1 MEKKPREKVGW
12 GTPRFTVKSTGKASL
27 GKGAVGRE
35 QQRARRRTPR
45 GGHPHP
51 FTHVPTSHR
60 RGAEWAPQRPRGL

>member
-35 QQRARRRTPR
+35 QRTPR

-51 FTHVPTSHR
+51 FTHVRTSHR
-60 RGAEWAPQRPRGL
+60 RGAEWAPQRPCGL